1 MGSSTTAP
9 VVRWFLASLLV
20 FSSTAA
26 AQETPGKWRRGR
38 ATFYGTDAW
47 SIHKGSCGFG
57 WLDRTVATGYNI
69 AAISDT
75 APDFAGSC
83 GKCKEVRCRR
93 SSFADGYGQWLD
105 RQDACYDTKASV
117 VVMITDQC
125 PCHYPDNYA
134 SNKRWCCGDIYHLD
148 LSVWAYERL
157 ANKKW
162 GVIGVAWRDVPCWYK
177 PKKQAR
183 LPAGSK
189 PSRRPS
195 WERPPSGWQPSM
207 DRRIGNR
214 FQWQNGESHSGR
226 KH

>member
-1 MGSSTTAP
+1 
-9 VVRWFLASLLV
+9 
-20 FSSTAA
+20 
-26 AQETPGKWRRGR
+26 
-38 ATFYGTDAW
+38 
-47 SIHKGSCGFG
+47 
-57 WLDRTVATGYNI
+57 
-69 AAISDT
+69 
-75 APDFAGSC
+75 
-83 GKCKEVRCRR
+83 
-93 SSFADGYGQWLD
+93 
-105 RQDACYDTKASV
+105 
-117 VVMITDQC
+117 MITDQC

-148 LSVWAYERL
+148 LSVWAYERVCSYSSSQVPTCMPATWRPRQLSRVGIETYICVLRRRLGGDTQHTRPALCLLPPIVPPCALHLQL
-157 ANKKW
+157 ADKKW

-183 LPAGSK
+183 IPAGSK